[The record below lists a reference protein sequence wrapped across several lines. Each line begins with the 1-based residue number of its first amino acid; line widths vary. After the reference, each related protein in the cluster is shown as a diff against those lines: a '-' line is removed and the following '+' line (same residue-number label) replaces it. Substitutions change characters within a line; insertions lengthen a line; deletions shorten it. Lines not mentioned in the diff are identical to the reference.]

1 MFLKINYFCAMTN
14 EQHKELIKRVE
25 EISVYLKISD
35 KKQQL
40 REEELR
46 SQDPNFWDDPQK
58 AEKQM
63 KIIRGLKYWVDSFDR
78 LNSATQD
85 LAVLMEFVRR
95 CC

>member
-1 MFLKINYFCAMTN
+1 MTN

-35 KKQQL
+35 KRQQL

-85 LAVLMEFVRR
+85 LFVGICKRRR
-95 CC
+95 C